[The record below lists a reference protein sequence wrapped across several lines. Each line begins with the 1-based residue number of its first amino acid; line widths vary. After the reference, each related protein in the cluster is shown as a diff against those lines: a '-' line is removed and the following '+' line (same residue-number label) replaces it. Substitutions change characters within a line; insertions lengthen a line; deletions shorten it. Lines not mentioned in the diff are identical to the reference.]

1 MVEILK
7 NSVVFSEYMNF
18 TFILCNFSVR
28 TLQYF
33 QKFFRFIF
41 AHENIKKIGPQKL
54 LIISPKLFFHKYD
67 PAAQTSPE
75 LIFHIINMS
84 HDSSVSLSVVLGAGL
99 RLAYQT
105 SIDFDCTKQF
115 RTKSIPRK
123 KHIYFP
129 LAIIRCKLGR
139 KVEKSIRFNEV
150 SEKENIMLKSRNMYC
165 KNGF

>member
-1 MVEILK
+1 MQLFRRYNI
-7 NSVVFSEYMNF
+7 
-18 TFILCNFSVR
+18 FIKISNLF
-28 TLQYF
+28 
-33 QKFFRFIF
+33 F
-41 AHENIKKIGPQKL
+41 AHENIKKQASNVVAHNWPQTF
-54 LIISPKLFFHKYD
+54 FFHKYG
-67 PAAQTSPE
+67 PAAQNSLE

-84 HDSSVSLSVVLGAGL
+84 QDSSVSFSVVLGAGL
-99 RLAYQT
+99 GLAYQT